1 MNAIV
6 RIALSRPYTF
16 VVLAL
21 LLLIIGPLAA
31 LRTPTDIFPDIRIP
45 VIGVVWQYTGLPP
58 DQMSGRITTPFE
70 RALTT
75 TVNDIE
81 HIVAN
86 SYNGFGIVKIFFQP
100 NVDIRTANAQV
111 TAISQTLLKQMP
123 PGATPPLILNYNA
136 STVPIIQLALS
147 GEGLTEQNL
156 ADIGINQLRT
166 PLVTVPGAAIPYPYG
181 GKQRQIQIDL
191 NPSALQARGLSGQ
204 DVANT
209 LAAQNLITP
218 VGTEKIGIF
227 EYTVQLNNSPLKIQE
242 LGDLPIKTVNGAMVY
257 VRDVATVRDGNP
269 PQTNIVHVDGN
280 RSVLMMVLKAGSIS
294 TLDIIAGIKQKV
306 QRRTRSSLPDALK
319 IGFIGD
325 QSLFVRGAITGV
337 AREGIIA
344 ALLTSVMILLFLGSW
359 RSTII
364 IATSIPLAVL
374 GSIIMLSAIGET
386 LNIMTLGGL
395 ALAVGILVDEATVT
409 IENINYHLEQGKEV
423 EEAILDGAN
432 QIVVPAF
439 VSLLCICIVFVPMF
453 FLSGIARFLFVP
465 MAEAVMF
472 AMVWSFILSRTLVP
486 TMAKYLLQP
495 HVHHADGERR
505 RSRNPLVRF
514 QRGFEAGFERF
525 RAGYRDLLGLA
536 LMHRPTFVT
545 GFIGFVALS
554 FLLVPYLGRNF
565 FPSVDAGQ
573 ILMHV
578 RTQVGTRVE
587 DSRRSVRRYP
597 EGDPQDHSARRDR
610 DHGRQHRH
618 ADQRHQ
624 HDLQQHRRDRPAG
637 WRHPDQAQGRPRAD
651 RRLRQGAAG
660 KAAGAISRPEL
671 RVPAG
676 RHRQPDPQFRRAGAD
691 RPRSAR
697 RQSRRQLRLCQQAAG
712 ARSAV
717 FPASPTRASSNRS
730 RSPSFNVDV
739 DRTRAQYVGLTE
751 RDVANSMVVNLA
763 GSSQVAPTYYLDP
776 NNGVSY
782 SIVMQTPQ
790 YQLDSLSALETLPMT
805 APGMPTPL
813 ILGGI
818 ANITRTT
825 SNAVVSQYDI
835 QSLVQIYAT
844 PQGRDL
850 GAVAADIRKVI
861 NETANELPKG
871 STVALV
877 GQVQTMESSFSG
889 LLFGLLG
896 AVVLIYLLIVVNFQ
910 SWSDPFVIIT
920 ALPAALAGIVWML
933 FTTQTTLSVP
943 ALTGAI
949 MCMGVAT
956 ANSVLVISFARERYA
971 ELGDPIAAALEAGFV
986 RIRPVMMTALAM
998 IIGMLPMALGLGE
1011 GGEQNA
1017 PLGRAVIGGLVF
1029 ATVATLMFVPV
1040 VFSMV
1045 HKKRE
1050 DDDRGG
1056 KAAVRGLSPRRRVT
1070 IKNKTRTRH
1079 RRDVEETP
1087 WLGTPRYAASK
1098 RCRAT
1103 PAGETTISSRSP
1115 PKTAWSAG
1123 ANSTRVLAR
1132 PASVPRSSGFRRAWS
1147 DKTRCST
1154 SGSMPSFSPRPA
1166 PPPAASSRRRWARSK
1181 TRCST
1186 SRARCSACPAMNCS
1200 AARSAIASGS
1210 TGRIARPGA
1219 STIPPGTSP
1228 RSPISTASRRSDA
1241 RSARRNSPR

>member
-1 MNAIV
+1 MNGIV
-6 RIALSRPYTF
+6 RIALGRPYTF

-21 LLLIIGPLAA
+21 LILIIGPLAA
-31 LRTPTDIFPDIRIP
+31 IRTPTDIFPEIRIP

-75 TVNDIE
+75 TVNDID

-86 SYNGFGIVKIFFQP
+86 SYNGIGIVKIFFQP

-191 NPSALQARGLSGQ
+191 NPTALQALGLSGQ

-218 VGTEKIGIF
+218 IGTQKIGAF
-227 EYTVQLNNSPLKIQE
+227 EYTMQLNNSPLKIDG

-257 VRDVATVRDGNP
+257 VRDVATIRDGNP
-269 PQTNIVHVDGN
+269 PQTNIVHVNGD

-294 TLDIIAGIKQKV
+294 TLDIIAGIKNKV
-306 QRRTRSSLPDALK
+306 QEFKSSLPDALK
-319 IGFIGD
+319 IDFVGD
-325 QSLFVRGAITGV
+325 QSIFVRGAITGV

-374 GSIIMLSAIGET
+374 GSIIMLSMIGET

-423 EEAILDGAN
+423 ERAILDGAN

-453 FLSGIARFLFVP
+453 FLQGVARFLFVP

-486 TMAKYLLQP
+486 TMAKYLLHP
-495 HVHHADGERR
+495 HEHHGHGEAPP
-505 RSRNPLVRF
+505 SRNPLVRF
-514 QRGFEAGFERF
+514 QRGFEASFERL
-525 RAGYRDLLGLA
+525 RAGYRDLLALA
-536 LMHRPTFVT
+536 LDHRPTFII
-545 GFIGFVALS
+545 GFIGVVGLS

-573 ILMHV
+573 ILMHA
-578 RTQVGTRVE
+578 RTQVGIRVE
-587 DSRRSVRRYP
+587 DSAAQFAQIQKAIRTVIPSDEIETMTDNIGMPISGINMTYNNTGVIGTQDGDIQIKLK
-597 EGDPQDHSARRDR
+597 EGHKPTDIYIKALREKLPQLFPGVTFAFLPADIVNQILNFGAPAPIDLEIRGPNLNGNYVYANSLIEKLRHIPGVADARIQQSARN
-610 DHGRQHRH
+610 
-618 ADQRHQ
+618 
-624 HDLQQHRRDRPAG
+624 
-637 WRHPDQAQGRPRAD
+637 
-651 RRLRQGAAG
+651 
-660 KAAGAISRPEL
+660 
-671 RVPAG
+671 
-676 RHRQPDPQFRRAGAD
+676 
-691 RPRSAR
+691 
-697 RQSRRQLRLCQQAAG
+697 
-712 ARSAV
+712 
-717 FPASPTRASSNRS
+717 PT
-730 RSPSFNVDV
+730 FNVDV
-739 DRTRAQYVGLTE
+739 DRTRAQYVGVTE

-790 YQLDSLSALETLPMT
+790 YQLDSLSSLETLPMT
-805 APGMPTPL
+805 APGVRDPVL
-813 ILGGI
+813 LGGI

-825 SNAVVSQYDI
+825 SSAVVSQYDI
-835 QSLVQIYAT
+835 QSMVQIYAT

-850 GAVAADIRKVI
+850 GAVAADIRKVLD
-861 NETANELPKG
+861 ETAKELPKG
-871 STVALV
+871 STVSLV

-889 LLFGLLG
+889 LLFGLVG
-896 AVVLIYLLIVVNFQ
+896 AIALIYLLIVVNFQ

-971 ELGDPIAAALEAGFV
+971 ELGDPRAAALEAGFV

-1017 PLGRAVIGGLVF
+1017 PLGRAVIGGLMF
-1029 ATVATLMFVPV
+1029 STLATLMFVPV
-1040 VFSMV
+1040 VFSLM
-1045 HKKRE
+1045 HKKQAQASAELVSFDEQRAQ
-1050 DDDRGG
+1050 
-1056 KAAVRGLSPRRRVT
+1056 AA
-1070 IKNKTRTRH
+1070 
-1079 RRDVEETP
+1079 E
-1087 WLGTPRYAASK
+1087 
-1098 RCRAT
+1098 
-1103 PAGETTISSRSP
+1103 
-1115 PKTAWSAG
+1115 
-1123 ANSTRVLAR
+1123 
-1132 PASVPRSSGFRRAWS
+1132 
-1147 DKTRCST
+1147 
-1154 SGSMPSFSPRPA
+1154 
-1166 PPPAASSRRRWARSK
+1166 
-1181 TRCST
+1181 
-1186 SRARCSACPAMNCS
+1186 
-1200 AARSAIASGS
+1200 
-1210 TGRIARPGA
+1210 
-1219 STIPPGTSP
+1219 
-1228 RSPISTASRRSDA
+1228 
-1241 RSARRNSPR
+1241 